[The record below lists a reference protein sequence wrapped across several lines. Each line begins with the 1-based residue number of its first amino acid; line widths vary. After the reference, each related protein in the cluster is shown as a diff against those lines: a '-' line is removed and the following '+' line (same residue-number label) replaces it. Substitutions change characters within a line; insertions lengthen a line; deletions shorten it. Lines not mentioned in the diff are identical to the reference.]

1 MSAGSILFVDEDRS
15 LVESLAHWFEEK
27 GYDTVSTFHPLQ
39 RLMLAAECKYDVVVI
54 DIGLPE
60 MDGLEV
66 LDELVQRKEFPVIV
80 LSADACPIL
89 VSRAL
94 EIGAFTFL
102 VKPAALEDLESAI
115 ESALS

>member
-27 GYDTVSTFHPLQ
+27 GYDTASTFHPLQ
-39 RLMLAAECKYDVVVI
+39 RLMLAAEHECDVIVI
-54 DIGLPE
+54 DIDLPE

-66 LDELVQRKEFPVIV
+66 LGELVQREMFSVIV
-80 LSADACPIL
+80 HTANACPIF

-94 EIGAFTFL
+94 EIGAVNYL
-102 VKPAALEDLESAI
+102 VKPAALEDLEDAI